1 MSTAISARL
10 KSINKFIEQYK
21 DEDITPEGCVF
32 TALPINCKA
41 WILEQTDFEKK
52 KLLELVHLQEFL
64 KVS

>member
-1 MSTAISARL
+1 MCQQQLAL

-41 WILEQTDFEKK
+41 WKLEQTDFEKK
-52 KLLELVHLQEFL
+52 RNCWNGCICKSF
-64 KVS
+64 